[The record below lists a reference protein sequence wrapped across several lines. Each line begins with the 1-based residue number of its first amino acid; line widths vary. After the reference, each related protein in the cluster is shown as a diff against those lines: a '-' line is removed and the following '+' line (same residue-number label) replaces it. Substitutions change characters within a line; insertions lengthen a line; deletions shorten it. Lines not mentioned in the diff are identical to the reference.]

1 MRVFLHYTLAAVALM
16 AAWKGVSALVSSAV
30 LPPPEAAFS
39 AFEEAVKTWTFW
51 SHFAASAFR
60 VISAMALAWVV
71 AFPAGIW
78 LGAHRRSDALLSPL
92 VFLTYPIPKIVLLP
106 VFLVL
111 FGLGDLSRI
120 AMIALIIGYQV
131 LVATRDAVAG
141 LDRKYIDSFR
151 SLGGAGL
158 DTLRHVV
165 VPAAL
170 PGGFTALRIGTGT
183 GVAVLFFVESFA
195 TSRGLGF
202 VIMDAWGRFDY
213 NGMFVGILGMSLLGV
228 LLYETVNY
236 MDRTLCAWRFHETG
250 RVDGASGRDDPIGA
264 RVKTFG
270 RMIKF
275 SHTVFALPFALAAV
289 VLAQR
294 GHGLP
299 PAVLFW
305 ILAAMVG
312 ARSAAMGFN
321 RIVDIRYDRINPRT
335 AERAL
340 STGAISVKT
349 AVLLVILFS
358 ALFVGAAAMISR
370 LCFVL
375 SFPVLAVLF
384 FYSYTKRF
392 TVASH
397 LVLGFAI
404 SLAPA
409 GAWIAVTGGFQPDVL
424 VLSAALLA
432 YIAGFDI
439 LYACQDVAF
448 DREARLFS
456 IPARFG
462 IRTAFRVSEVLHAIS
477 FGCLFLLMIV
487 FDLGGV
493 YLAALFVMGGLL
505 VSEHRLV
512 RPDDLRRIHVAF
524 FHVNSAVSLVLFL
537 GILGDELLRAGG

>member
-1 MRVFLHYTLAAVALM
+1 MRVFLHYILAAAVLIAG
-16 AAWKGVSALVSSAV
+16 WKVVSTLVSSAV
-30 LPPPEAAFS
+30 LPPPEIAFT
-39 AFEEAVKTWTFW
+39 AFGHAVKTWAFW
-51 SHFAASAFR
+51 SHFGTSALR
-60 VISAMALAWVV
+60 VISAMALAWLV

-111 FGLGDLSRI
+111 FGLGDLARI
-120 AMIALIIGYQV
+120 AMISLIIGYQV

-151 SLGGAGL
+151 SLGGGGL

-183 GVAVLFFVESFA
+183 GVAILFFVESFA
-195 TSRGLGF
+195 TSLGLGF
-202 VIMDAWGRFDY
+202 MIMDAWGRFSYED
-213 NGMFVGILGMSLLGV
+213 MFVGILGMSLLGV
-228 LLYETVNY
+228 LLYEVVNY
-236 MDRTLCAWRFHETG
+236 LERTLCAWRFLE
-250 RVDGASGRDDPIGA
+250 SGRPMGGGGSEGA
-264 RVKTFG
+264 VASRVKTFG

-294 GHGLP
+294 GHDLSPGL
-299 PAVLFW
+299 LFW
-305 ILAAMVG
+305 ILVAMVG

-321 RIVDIRYDRINPRT
+321 RIADIHYDRMNPRT

-340 STGAISVKT
+340 PRGVLSLKT
-349 AVLLVILFS
+349 AVLFVVLFS
-358 ALFVGAAAMISR
+358 ALFVFAAAMISR
-370 LCFVL
+370 LCFLL
-375 SFPVLAVLF
+375 SFPVLAILF
-384 FYSYTKRF
+384 SYSYTKRF
-392 TVASH
+392 TTASH
-397 LVLGFAI
+397 LLLGFAI
-404 SLAPA
+404 SLAPM

-424 VLSAALLA
+424 VLSAALLT

-462 IRTAFRVSEVLHAIS
+462 IRNAFRISEILHVVS

-487 FDLGGV
+487 FDLGGL
-493 YLAALFVMGGLL
+493 YLLALFVMGALL
-505 VSEHRLV
+505 VTEHRLV
-512 RPDDLRRIHVAF
+512 RPDDLSRIHVAF
-524 FHVNSAVSLVLFL
+524 FHVNSAVSVILFL
-537 GILGDELLRAGG
+537 GILGDELLRAA